1 MIWRQTTGRDAL
13 YYTYIKIKQN
23 RMLLVFAPKNGG
35 RTGRLAVKQGAEA
48 AGQWRAGVLFS
59 ERRREGK
66 THSAPY

>member
-35 RTGRLAVKQGAEA
+35 RTGRLTVRQGNRGAER
-48 AGQWRAGVLFS
+48 GRVGGLFS
-59 ERRREGK
+59 ERHRGGK